1 MRSFAVRLRC
11 YSRGVKFVHAADLH
25 IDSPLRGLDRYDG
38 APVARLRAATRRALE
53 NLVALCI
60 EEQAA
65 FLLLAGDVFD
75 GTWKDF
81 STGLFFAT
89 QMTRLR
95 EAQIPVVIVR
105 GNHDASSSITK
116 SLRLP
121 DNVRELSSK
130 KPETFELAAA
140 GACIHGQSFAAR
152 AITDDL
158 AARYPDAVRGAF
170 NIGLLH
176 TCMDGREGHDP
187 YAPTTLE
194 TMRAKG
200 YDYWALGHVHA
211 REVLSKDPWVVF
223 PGNLQGRHAKETG
236 SKGASLITVDDGV
249 VKSVEHRALD
259 VVRWEQ
265 VVIDASEAGDV
276 HELVDRARDAL
287 AKRAET
293 CPDRLLAARLIIAG
307 STRANGAVRND
318 EEHFVAQLR
327 AAANE
332 VRTRL
337 GDGVWL
343 EKVVVQTRSTFDLAK
358 VREEAGAVGHL
369 ARRLASIK
377 GDPAELAELVS
388 VLAELDKKLPSE
400 LREGDGALLLSDPAT
415 LRAIVEDV
423 EQTLLPRLLELP
435 SPSHSHSSSASAS
448 RDGATD

>member
-1 MRSFAVRLRC
+1 MRSCAVRLRC

-25 IDSPLRGLDRYDG
+25 IDSPLRGLGRYEG
-38 APVARLRAATRRALE
+38 APAARLRAATRRALE

-60 EEQAA
+60 DEQAA

-140 GACIHGQSFAAR
+140 GACVHGQSFAAR

-211 REVLSKDPWVVF
+211 REVISKDPWVVF

-236 SKGASLITVDDGV
+236 SKGASLVTVEDGV

-265 VVIDASEAGDV
+265 LVIDASEAADV
-276 HELVDRARDAL
+276 YELIDRARAAL
-287 AKRAET
+287 TKRAET
-293 CPDRLLAARLIIAG
+293 APDRLLAARLLIAG
-307 STRANGAVRND
+307 STRANGAIRND

-332 VRTRL
+332 VRTRS
-337 GDGVWL
+337 GEGVWL
-343 EKVVVQTRSTFDLAK
+343 EKIVVQTRSTFDLAK

-377 GDPAELAELVS
+377 ADPAELAELVL

-400 LREGDGALLLSDPAT
+400 VREGEGALLLADPAT

-423 EQTLLPRLLELP
+423 EQTLLPRLLE
-435 SPSHSHSSSASAS
+435 SPSQSPSQSTSAS
-448 RDGATD
+448 RDGAAD

>member
-1 MRSFAVRLRC
+1 M
-11 YSRGVKFVHAADLH
+11 KFVHAADLH
-25 IDSPLRGLDRYDG
+25 IDSPLRGLDKYEG
-38 APVARLRAATRRALE
+38 APAGRLRAATRRALE

-60 EEQAA
+60 DEQAA

-75 GTWKDF
+75 GSWKDF

-89 QMTRLR
+89 QMTKLR
-95 EAQIPVVIVR
+95 EAKIPVVIVR
-105 GNHDASSSITK
+105 GNHDAASSITK

-130 KPETFELAAA
+130 KPDTIELQDA
-140 GACIHGQSFAAR
+140 GACVHGQSFAQR
-152 AITDDL
+152 ATTDDL

-176 TCMDGREGHDP
+176 TCLDGREGHER

-211 REVLSKDPWVVF
+211 REVLSKEPWIVF

-236 SKGASLITVDDGV
+236 SKGASVITVDGGV

-265 VVIDASEAGDV
+265 LVIDASEATDV
-276 HELVDRARDAL
+276 YEVVDRARDAL
-287 AKRAET
+287 ARQAEAS
-293 CPDRLLAARLIIAG
+293 PDRLLAARLFVSG
-307 STRANGAVRND
+307 STRANGAIRND

-327 AAANE
+327 AAANDG
-332 VRTRL
+332 L

-343 EKVVVQTRSTFDLAK
+343 EKIVVQTRSTFDLAK

-369 ARRLASIK
+369 ARRLATIK
-377 GDPAELAELVS
+377 ADPSELAELVA

-400 LREGDGALLLSDPAT
+400 LREGEGALLLSDPAT

-423 EQTLLPRLLELP
+423 EQTLLPRLLETP
-435 SPSHSHSSSASAS
+435 SSSSSSS
-448 RDGATD
+448 REGGAR